1 MFITANGSASFLH
14 PSNVAHQQHH
24 WTVAT
29 RALEAP
35 WYLLVYDVTCHRRR
49 RVSQTSLVAWE
60 ESLVDMLARIPAA
73 DVTGIGRLDRR
84 HGAGPCW
91 SLQWID
97 ALWQP
102 APNEARAVGPL
113 LLKLGDDPQVRDAL
127 LRPVGDMQGRR
138 LLHKSSHDSSSGTS
152 TPLLLEQYAL
162 DP

>member
-1 MFITANGSASFLH
+1 MFIAANGPAPFLH
-14 PSNVAHQQHH
+14 PSNVKGQQHH

-35 WYLLVYDVTCHRRR
+35 WYLLVYDVTSHRRR
-49 RVSQTSLVAWE
+49 RVSQTSLVAWDE
-60 ESLVDMLARIPAA
+60 TLVDMLTRIPAA

-84 HGAGPCW
+84 HGPGPCW

-102 APNEARAVGPL
+102 APNEARASGPL

-127 LRPVGDMQGRR
+127 LRPVGEMHGRR
-138 LLHKSSHDSSSGTS
+138 LLYGATV
-152 TPLLLEQYAL
+152 
-162 DP
+162 

>member
-14 PSNVAHQQHH
+14 PSNVTHQQHH

-49 RVSQTSLVAWE
+49 RVSQTSLVAWDE
-60 ESLVDMLARIPAA
+60 TLVEMLASIPAA

-102 APNEARAVGPL
+102 APNEARALGPL
-113 LLKLGDDPQVRDAL
+113 LLQLGDDPQVRDAL
-127 LRPVGDMQGRR
+127 LRPVGGMQGRR
-138 LLHKSSHDSSSGTS
+138 LLYG
-152 TPLLLEQYAL
+152 ARV
-162 DP
+162 

>member
-1 MFITANGSASFLH
+1 MFITANGSTPFLH
-14 PSNVAHQQHH
+14 PSNVTRQQHH

-49 RVSQTSLVAWE
+49 RVSQTSLVAWDE
-60 ESLVDMLARIPAA
+60 TLVDMLARIPAA

-84 HGAGPCW
+84 HGSGPCW
-91 SLQWID
+91 SLQWIE

-102 APNEARAVGPL
+102 APSEARDLGPL

-138 LLHKSSHDSSSGTS
+138 LLYGATACSGTS
-152 TPLLLEQYAL
+152 GRG
-162 DP
+162 

>member
-1 MFITANGSASFLH
+1 MFITASGSASCLH
-14 PSNVAHQQHH
+14 PSNVTRQQHH
-24 WTVAT
+24 WGVAT

-49 RVSQTSLVAWE
+49 RVSQTSLVAWDE
-60 ESLVDMLARIPAA
+60 TLVDMLARIPAA

-84 HGAGPCW
+84 HGSGPCW
-91 SLQWID
+91 SLQWIE

-102 APNEARAVGPL
+102 APSEARDLGPL

-138 LLHKSSHDSSSGTS
+138 LLYGATACSGTS
-152 TPLLLEQYAL
+152 GRG
-162 DP
+162 